1 MHLSKFSL
9 KPMTDILESDWKIF
23 KKIKQKAIE
32 TFSNLCLKE
41 FSEIIGNES
50 KSSHDRYLL
59 NYRIVINRDKQMALI
74 FGDNT
79 SRSKAFLQLLAIRG
93 ENLADEALVSQ
104 QSPEFRE
111 KTNPERV
118 NW

>member
-1 MHLSKFSL
+1 MA
-9 KPMTDILESDWKIF
+9 DIKESDWKIF
-23 KKIKQKAIE
+23 KKIKEEAIDE
-32 TFSNLCLKE
+32 YCQICLAE
-41 FSEIIGNES
+41 YSEIIDDPS
-50 KSSHDRYLL
+50 KGFHEKYLYL
-59 NYRIVINRDKQMALI
+59 YRLVKNNDKKMELI

-93 ENLADEALVSQ
+93 EGLGNNELISHLSE
-104 QSPEFRE
+104 EFKE